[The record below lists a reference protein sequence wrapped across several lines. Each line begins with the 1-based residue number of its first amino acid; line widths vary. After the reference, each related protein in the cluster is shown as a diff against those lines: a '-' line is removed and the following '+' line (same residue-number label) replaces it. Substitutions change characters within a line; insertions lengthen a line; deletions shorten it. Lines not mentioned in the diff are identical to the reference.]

1 MPPMARF
8 YRRTE
13 AGRKAWDTQAATV
26 PLEYRRV
33 LGLVVEDAD
42 LKDVCDRLGWS
53 ETELED
59 ILAELEQTGMV
70 ERIETDDTDLDFTGA
85 FSLAQLGAHKSA

>member
-1 MPPMARF
+1 MAHL

-33 LGLVVEDAD
+33 LGLLVDDTDA
-42 LKDVCDRLGWS
+42 KDVCEKLGWS
-53 ETELED
+53 EAEIEEILHELS
-59 ILAELEQTGMV
+59 AARMV

-85 FSLAQLGAHKSA
+85 FSLPQLGRRKNA

>member
-1 MPPMARF
+1 MAQL

-26 PLEYRRV
+26 PLAYRRV
-33 LGLVVEDAD
+33 LGLLADETDA
-42 LKDVCDRLGWS
+42 KDVCEKLGWS
-53 ETELED
+53 EAEIDD
-59 ILAELEQTGMV
+59 ILQELSAARMV

-85 FSLAQLGAHKSA
+85 FSLPQLGGRKNA